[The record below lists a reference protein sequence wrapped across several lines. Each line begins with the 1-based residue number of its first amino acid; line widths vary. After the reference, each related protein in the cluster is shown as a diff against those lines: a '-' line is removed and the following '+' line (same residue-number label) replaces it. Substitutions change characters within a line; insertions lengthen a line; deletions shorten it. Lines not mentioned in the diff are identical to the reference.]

1 MGVRGGTGKAG
12 LHHLGCVLSAIML
25 TMHHGFKAS
34 VHVLTAHFL
43 PTTPSALL
51 MHASNYF
58 TVTTVTATIVDVI
71 ACHADDAG
79 CHHA

>member
-1 MGVRGGTGKAG
+1 MRGGTGKAG

-34 VHVLTAHFL
+34 DHVLTAHSL
-43 PTTPSALL
+43 PTTPSTLL
-51 MHASNYF
+51 MPASNYF
-58 TVTTVTATIVDVI
+58 TVTTMTAINVDFI
-71 ACHADDAG
+71 TCHADDTG